1 MLDYWLKYTD
11 LVQTGQAILSG
22 RHPRFPR
29 DDPPSVIKLLA
40 VILLVEPFPLF
51 DRALK

>member
-22 RHPRFPR
+22 RSQWQ
-29 DDPPSVIKLLA
+29 SVEGS
-40 VILLVEPFPLF
+40 VPF
-51 DRALK
+51 